1 MLACLPAF
9 AQSPRYSNKLS
20 PYVAS
25 PVRVVDRMLEI
36 AKIKPGETLYDLG
49 CGDGRILVAAVEKY
63 KAKAIGVE
71 ISPKLVS
78 RAQALIERE
87 GLGNQARVINGDVL
101 QIDLTGADVVTMYLA
116 TQLNEQLRPR
126 LEKFLR
132 PGARVVSH
140 DFKVPGWKASKVD
153 KTEGG
158 GGHLIYLYEMPPIKE

>member
-1 MLACLPAF
+1 
-9 AQSPRYSNKLS
+9 
-20 PYVAS
+20 
-25 PVRVVDRMLEI
+25 MLEI